1 MHRVWHLWTGLLVG
15 MAALLQAGCVTINL
29 PPGPG
34 ALEEYKVSGTGKDK
48 VLLIDLSGVIS
59 SDNKDSFYT
68 YPGMVATMKE
78 ELERAAKDE
87 RIKAVVIRI
96 NTPGGTVTAS
106 DILYHELKAFKT
118 ARKVPIV
125 ASIMDIGTSGG
136 YYIAAAADT
145 VMAHP
150 SSVTGSIGVIML
162 TVNARGLLEKVGVEA
177 NAVTSGPRKDMG
189 SPFRP
194 MLPEERAIFQG
205 VIDSFYGRFLHVVQE
220 GRPNLPAEH
229 IRKLADG
236 RIYSGEQAK
245 AAGLIDEIGY
255 LDDAI
260 QAAVDAA
267 NKRAAEGQAQ
277 LDAAT
282 KLTAE
287 QRAQLDAAT
296 KRADE
301 QTAKFSE
308 ADANRLLEAAAAE
321 ALRQKLAS
329 SQAELTAMTMSLEV
343 ERKKAEDTLTLLAAA
358 DAAKKGLEAD
368 KATALGD
375 ADKRAAELAQANALL
390 ADQKDLSAEGQRQ
403 VALLNQQ
410 TASLREQLN
419 SLQGTL
425 DASAAKDAASQVQ
438 IENLG
443 ANLNSALAQVAVEQ
457 KRRADLEEK
466 EKERLQAEAHN
477 LESYRS
483 EFFGQMRAIL
493 GDREGVQVVGDRF
506 VFPSEVLFAPGSATL
521 GPEGQEQVARV
532 AQVIREIADQIP
544 PEINWI
550 LRVDGHTDKT
560 PVTPGGPFRDNWELS
575 EARALSV
582 VRYMS
587 QVQGLPPERLAATG
601 FGEFQPIDSGDSP
614 EALAKNRRIEL
625 KFTER

>member
-1 MHRVWHLWTGLLVG
+1 MRRVWHIWTGIMVG
-15 MAALLQAGCVTINL
+15 VVALLQAGCVTINL

-34 ALEEYKVSGTGKDK
+34 ALEEYKISGTGKDK

-189 SPFRP
+189 SPFRA

-205 VIDSFYGRFLHVVQE
+205 VIDSFYGRFLQVVQE
-220 GRPNLPAEH
+220 GRPNLPAEQ

-260 QAAVDAA
+260 QAA
-267 NKRAAEGQAQ
+267 K
-277 LDAAT
+277 T
-282 KLTAE
+282 KARLG
-287 QRAQLDAAT
+287 
-296 KRADE
+296 
-301 QTAKFSE
+301 E
-308 ADANRLLEAAAAE
+308 ARVVTYRRPGEYQNNIYSRLIGP
-321 ALRQKLAS
+321 S
-329 SQAELTAMTMSLEV
+329 P
-343 ERKKAEDTLTLLAAA
+343 
-358 DAAKKGLEAD
+358 G
-368 KATALGD
+368 
-375 ADKRAAELAQANALL
+375 LAQF
-390 ADQKDLSAEGQRQ
+390 
-403 VALLNQQ
+403 
-410 TASLREQLN
+410 
-419 SLQGTL
+419 
-425 DASAAKDAASQVQ
+425 
-438 IENLG
+438 
-443 ANLNSALAQVAVEQ
+443 ANL
-457 KRRADLEEK
+457 DLLSLV
-466 EKERLQAEAHN
+466 R
-477 LESYRS
+477 
-483 EFFGQMRAIL
+483 G
-493 GDREGVQVVGDRF
+493 
-506 VFPSEVLFAPGSATL
+506 GSPQFMYL
-521 GPEGQEQVARV
+521 WMP
-532 AQVIREIADQIP
+532 
-544 PEINWI
+544 
-550 LRVDGHTDKT
+550 
-560 PVTPGGPFRDNWELS
+560 
-575 EARALSV
+575 
-582 VRYMS
+582 
-587 QVQGLPPERLAATG
+587 
-601 FGEFQPIDSGDSP
+601 
-614 EALAKNRRIEL
+614 
-625 KFTER
+625 